1 VPIFTEKAWEKPM
14 PDKQFELMRDII
26 AAPSPVGLEA
36 AMTEGV
42 LVPAFAEFQ
51 LQGWGVHRYRGNAG
65 VVFDT
70 HPGRE
75 DMLSVMLIGHADK
88 IRMQVKSIADDGKIW
103 IESDSFLPLTLLGH
117 EITLFSE
124 DPAAPGAYR
133 AINGGT
139 VEALGA
145 IHFADDAVR
154 TGAKGI
160 NPNQLYVELQLWGDN
175 RKKQVEALGI
185 KQGDPIILNRPI
197 KRGFSPQS
205 FYGAYLDNGLGCF
218 VATEVA
224 RIIAGWGGLKNVRVQ
239 FAMAAY
245 EEIGRMGSRVLA
257 HELRPD
263 VVIAVDV
270 NHDYASAPGVGDKH
284 FNPLAMGKGFTLTVG
299 AIATEYLNSLIL
311 AAARDEGIPV
321 QKSVSGRDTGTDG
334 MAAVFASID
343 SAATSVGFPIRNM
356 HTISESG
363 HTGDVIACIH
373 GLAAA
378 LKRMDEANDGR
389 GLTSADFR
397 SGHPRLDRSA
407 PLAWR
412 G

>member
-1 VPIFTEKAWEKPM
+1 MPIFTDKAWEKPM
-14 PDKQFELMRDII
+14 PDDQFALMRNII

-42 LVPAFAEFQ
+42 LVPTFAEFQ
-51 LQGWGVHRYRGNAG
+51 LPGWGIHRFRGNAG

-70 HPGRE
+70 HPGHD
-75 DMLSVMLIGHADK
+75 DMLTVMLIGHADK
-88 IRMQVKSIADDGKIW
+88 IRMQVKSIAEDGKIW

-117 EITLFSE
+117 EVTLFSE
-124 DPAAPGAYR
+124 DPANPGSYR
-133 AINGGT
+133 ALNGGT

-145 IHFADDAVR
+145 IHFADEAVR
-154 TGAKGI
+154 SGAKGI
-160 NPNQLYVELQLWGDN
+160 NPNQLYIELQLWGEN
-175 RKKQVEALGI
+175 RKKQVEGLGI
-185 KQGDPIILNRPI
+185 KQGDPILLNRPI
-197 KRGFSPQS
+197 KRGFSPQT

-224 RIIAGWGGLKNVRVQ
+224 RIVAGWGGLKNVRVQ

-263 VVIAVDV
+263 VVIAIDV
-270 NHDYASAPGVGDKH
+270 NHDYAAAPNVGDKH

-299 AIATEYLNSLIL
+299 AIATEYLNALIL
-311 AAARDEGIPV
+311 TAAREEGIPV
-321 QKSVSGRDTGTDG
+321 QKSVSGRDTGTDA
-334 MAAVFASID
+334 MAGVFASID
-343 SAATSVGFPIRNM
+343 AAATSVGFPIRNM
-356 HTISESG
+356 HTVSESA
-363 HTGDVIACIH
+363 HTGDVLASIH
-373 GLAAA
+373 ALAAT
-378 LKRMDEANDGR
+378 LRRMDEANGGS
-389 GLTSADFR
+389 GLRSDDFR
-397 SGHPRLDRSA
+397 NGHPRLDSSA